1 MRDKFMDIK
10 IENVSKDFGK
20 SRVLEDISFNIKS
33 GDTVCFLGPSGAG
46 KTTLIRLILGAIL
59 ATSGKIV
66 IGDTVVPNINL
77 LKKIGYTPQ
86 NDALYEDLS
95 AEDNLKFFGG
105 LYKVT
110 NINEAMSRVLGIVD
124 LEKDRR
130 KLVRNY
136 SGGMKKRL
144 SLAIALLHDPD
155 VLLLDEP
162 TVGIDPILRRSIWD
176 EFKKL
181 KEQGKTLIVTTHVMD
196 EARECDNAALIYEG
210 KLIAYDTVETLT
222 NSTKTGRIEELFF
235 ERKKA

>member
-1 MRDKFMDIK
+1 MNIK

-20 SRVLEDISFNIKS
+20 SKVLEDISFNISS
-33 GDTVCFLGPSGAG
+33 GDIVCFLGPSGAG
-46 KTTLIRLILGAIL
+46 KTTLIRLILGAIP
-59 ATSGKIV
+59 ATSGKIT
-66 IGDTVVPNINL
+66 IGDTLVPNINL

-86 NDALYEDLS
+86 NDALYDDLS

-105 LYKVT
+105 LYKVN
-110 NINEAMSRVLGIVD
+110 NIDEAINRALGIVD
-124 LEKDRR
+124 LGKDKY

-162 TVGIDPILRRSIWD
+162 TVGIDPLLRRTIWE

-181 KEQGKTLIVTTHVMD
+181 KGQGKTLIVSTHVMD

-210 KLIAYDTVETLT
+210 RLIAYNSVEALIK
-222 NSTKTGRIEELFF
+222 STKTGKIEELFF
-235 ERKKA
+235 ERKIS